1 MSRSRKILM
10 LLGSY
15 DSHAHAGI
23 ARAARVLNWH
33 LDVSL
38 LKTFQL
44 PAQWRGDGIIT
55 SLNRSQR
62 LVSFIHRAKLPTV
75 DLSSWRTDIDLPRV
89 VADNVCIGRVAAEHF
104 GILGHHNFAW
114 FALSRDPVGEARCK
128 GFREAL
134 PQGVNFCR
142 LSGSGAPN
150 RKKILAKLES
160 FSEPVAVFCKSDD
173 DAAWLLNLCLDC
185 GLSVPARVA
194 LLGTDNNRLICE
206 NQPVPLSS
214 VNHDLERIGY
224 EGALRLDSIINGD
237 YFEEALLIPPTGVT
251 KRQSTDALAIAD
263 PAIVEAL
270 NFMNTNYRRSIGT
283 DDIAAAAALPRRSL
297 EKRFKELLHKSVHE
311 ALVEIRLNN
320 AQHFLEHGHSS
331 MTDIAALCGFC
342 NAPHFSRSFKSKY
355 RLSPLKYRK
364 QFCLI

>member
-15 DSHAHAGI
+15 DFHAHAGI

-62 LVSFIHRAKLPTV
+62 LASFIQRAKLPTV
-75 DLSSWRTDIDLPRV
+75 DLSSWRADIDLARV
-89 VADNVCIGRVAAEHF
+89 VADNECIGRVAAEHF

-128 GFREAL
+128 GFRDAL
-134 PQGVNFCR
+134 PLGVNFCR
-142 LSGSGAPN
+142 LSASGAPN
-150 RKKILAKLES
+150 RKKILAQLKS

-185 GLSVPARVA
+185 GLSVPSRVA

-224 EGALRLDSIINGD
+224 EGAMRLDSIINGD

-283 DDIAAAAALPRRSL
+283 DDIAAS
-297 EKRFKELLHKSVHE
+297 
-311 ALVEIRLNN
+311 
-320 AQHFLEHGHSS
+320 
-331 MTDIAALCGFC
+331 CGT
-342 NAPHFSRSFKSKY
+342 SKA
-355 RLSPLKYRK
+355 
-364 QFCLI
+364 